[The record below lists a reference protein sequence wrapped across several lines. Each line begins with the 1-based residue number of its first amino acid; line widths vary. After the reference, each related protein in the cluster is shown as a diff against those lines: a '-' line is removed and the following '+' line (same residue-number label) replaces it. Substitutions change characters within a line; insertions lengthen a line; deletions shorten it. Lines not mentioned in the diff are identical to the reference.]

1 MSRKII
7 LLFVLAVVACVS
19 GFFVWRAL
27 YGENDQQVIERK
39 MGEIFQMMGK
49 TGSEGFVVQLEH
61 ARTIAKYFDEVSEI
75 RLPKFHLE
83 SKMSRDDIEKNLIKA
98 RNWTTSLELKM
109 YEPEYHFQE
118 GEPLRCRVNF
128 TGMVD
133 ARTKSSGSFQEGYEL
148 EMDWVK
154 KDGEWLVSGV
164 GFTQILNK

>member
-1 MSRKII
+1 MRKKFFL
-7 LLFVLAVVACVS
+7 LLFLTAAASVC
-19 GFFVWRAL
+19 GFFVWKTVF
-27 YGENDQQVIERK
+27 GESDQQIIERR
-39 MGEIFQMMGK
+39 MREVFQMMGK

-61 ARTIAKYFDEVSEI
+61 ARTIAKYFDEISEI

-133 ARTKSSGSFQEGYEL
+133 ARTKSGGSFQEGYEL